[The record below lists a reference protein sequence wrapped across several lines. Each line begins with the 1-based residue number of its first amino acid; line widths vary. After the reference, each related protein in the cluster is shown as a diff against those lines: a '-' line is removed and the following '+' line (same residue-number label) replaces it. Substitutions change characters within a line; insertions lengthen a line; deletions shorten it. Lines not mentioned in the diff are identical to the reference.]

1 MATISLLEAFNEFQD
16 IKGIDKETLMELLD
30 EIFKGVLEKKY
41 GDASN
46 FYFAVN
52 PETGDIELW
61 RNRIIV
67 PDGELE
73 DPNTQIELKDAL
85 RIEPDFMIGEE
96 VTEPYG
102 IENFSRREIQTI
114 LQMMKAR
121 ITEFENQVTFDKYND
136 QIGELVVGE
145 VHQVLKNEIIVVDE
159 DGIELVLTKDQMIPG
174 DHYKKGDTIRASIYK
189 IENRAGSPY
198 IYLSRTSIEFLAR
211 LMEQEVPEIADGLI
225 TIRKIARIPGVR
237 AKVAVE
243 SYDDRIDP
251 VGACVG
257 VKGSR
262 IFPVI
267 QELRNENIDVINFSN
282 NPKLFIQRALAP
294 AKITDIQLEGDKAI
308 VIVKPDQISF
318 AIGKNGQNI
327 ELASRITGYDI
338 EVYRELEEGEEEDID
353 IQEFS
358 DVIDQWIINQLK
370 AIGCDTAKKVLSYS
384 VKDLADLADFEEET
398 VEEIQK
404 IIRAEFE

>member
-1 MATISLLEAFNEFQD
+1 MATVSLLEAFNEFQD
-16 IKGIDKETLMELLD
+16 IKGVDKETLMELLGD
-30 EIFKGVLEKKY
+30 IFKDILEKKY

-46 FYFAVN
+46 FYFAIN

-67 PDGELE
+67 PDGQLE
-73 DPNTQIELKDAL
+73 DYNTQIELKDAL
-85 RIEPDFMIGEE
+85 KIEPDFMIGEE

-102 IENFSRREIQTI
+102 IENFTRREIQTI
-114 LQMMKAR
+114 LQMIKQH
-121 ITEFENQVTFDKYND
+121 ISEFENQVTFEKYND
-136 QIGELVVGE
+136 QIGELVIGE
-145 VHQVLKNEIIVVDE
+145 VHQVLKNEIIVIDE
-159 DGIELVLTKDQMIPG
+159 DDIELILTKDQMIPG
-174 DHYKKGDTIRASIYK
+174 DHYKKGDTIRATVYK
-189 IENRAGSPY
+189 IENRGGTPY
-198 IYLSRTSIEFLAR
+198 IYLSRTSNDFLAR
-211 LMEQEVPEIADGLI
+211 LMEQEVPEISDGLI

-262 IFPVI
+262 IYPVI
-267 QELRNENIDVINFSN
+267 QELRNENIDIINFSN
-282 NPKLFIQRALAP
+282 NPKVFIQRALAP
-294 AKITDIQLEGDKAI
+294 AKISDIQIEDNKAM
-308 VIVKPDQISF
+308 VVVKPDQISY

-338 EVYRELEEGEEEDID
+338 EVYRELVEGEEEDID

-358 DVIDQWIINQLK
+358 DVIDQWIIDQLK
-370 AIGCDTAKKVLSYS
+370 AI
-384 VKDLADLADFEEET
+384 
-398 VEEIQK
+398 
-404 IIRAEFE
+404 

>member
-30 EIFKGVLEKKY
+30 EIFKGILEKKY

-61 RNRIIV
+61 RNRVIV
-67 PDGELE
+67 PDGKLE
-73 DPNTQIELKDAL
+73 DFNTQIELKDAL

-114 LQMMKAR
+114 LQMIKAR

-159 DGIELVLTKDQMIPG
+159 DGIELILTKDQMIPR

-198 IYLSRTSIEFLAR
+198 IYLSRTSTDFLAR

-294 AKITDIQLEGDKAI
+294 AKLTDIQLEDNKAI
-308 VIVKPDQISF
+308 VIVKPDLISF

-370 AIGCDTAKKVLSYS
+370 TIGCDTAKKVLSYS

>member
-198 IYLSRTSIEFLAR
+198 IYLSRTSTEFLAR

-243 SYDDRIDP
+243 SYDDR
-251 VGACVG
+251 
-257 VKGSR
+257 
-262 IFPVI
+262 
-267 QELRNENIDVINFSN
+267 
-282 NPKLFIQRALAP
+282 
-294 AKITDIQLEGDKAI
+294 
-308 VIVKPDQISF
+308 
-318 AIGKNGQNI
+318 
-327 ELASRITGYDI
+327 
-338 EVYRELEEGEEEDID
+338 
-353 IQEFS
+353 
-358 DVIDQWIINQLK
+358 
-370 AIGCDTAKKVLSYS
+370 
-384 VKDLADLADFEEET
+384 
-398 VEEIQK
+398 
-404 IIRAEFE
+404 

>member
-30 EIFKGVLEKKY
+30 EIFKGILEKKY
-41 GDASN
+41 GDTSN

-61 RNRIIV
+61 RNRVIV
-67 PDGELE
+67 PDGKLE

-159 DGIELVLTKDQMIPG
+159 DGIELILTKDQMIPR

-198 IYLSRTSIEFLAR
+198 IYLSRTSTEFLAH

-257 VKGSR
+257 IKGSR

-294 AKITDIQLEGDKAI
+294 AKITDIQLEDEKAI

-370 AIGCDTAKKVLSYS
+370 TIGCDTAKKVLSYS

>member
-1 MATISLLEAFNEFQD
+1 
-16 IKGIDKETLMELLD
+16 
-30 EIFKGVLEKKY
+30 
-41 GDASN
+41 
-46 FYFAVN
+46 
-52 PETGDIELW
+52 
-61 RNRIIV
+61 
-67 PDGELE
+67 
-73 DPNTQIELKDAL
+73 
-85 RIEPDFMIGEE
+85 
-96 VTEPYG
+96 
-102 IENFSRREIQTI
+102 
-114 LQMMKAR
+114 
-121 ITEFENQVTFDKYND
+121 
-136 QIGELVVGE
+136 
-145 VHQVLKNEIIVVDE
+145 
-159 DGIELVLTKDQMIPG
+159 MIPG

-198 IYLSRTSIEFLAR
+198 IYLSRTSTEFLAR